1 MKHKRW
7 LIGALIL
14 LIGFGGIAVAQQYPM
29 GDPMGGQQQPAQ
41 PPAGTVQLDSSFKA
55 ANEWLSKNNHSLT
68 GSAGGRD
75 DNAAFG
81 QEMILFYGE
90 AYGNPAH
97 TNMAQRAGMAKRA
110 AVVVAQRSLAE
121 YINGFAIVGDTL
133 VKDGVAQYDV
143 IRSAVAG
150 FIKGTQ
156 VVFQEYSPEKDTAIA
171 IIKVGMHGPDGFATS
186 VYKKMFK
193 TEKKMDP
200 QFVKAIHEVDGKPAP
215 NFKTA
220 VVPVE
225 AHDGLIIDATEQNF
239 RPALIN
245 RVFTPKG
252 ELLYDP
258 SKISQKVL
266 VEQGCGEYTNSVDKA
281 KAALDSRGVKNPL
294 IIKAV
299 GTVSASDLQV
309 SDDDAVK
316 IFSANQKKGFF
327 ASAKVAFVLK

>member
-1 MKHKRW
+1 MRHRKW
-7 LIGALIL
+7 LIGLVIIL
-14 LIGFGGIAVAQQYPM
+14 GLAGLAVAQQYPM
-29 GDPMGGQQQPAQ
+29 EQ
-41 PPAGTVQLDSSFKA
+41 PPQSNIQLDSSFGA
-55 ANEWLSKNNHSLT
+55 ANEWLKNKNLSLT
-68 GSAGGRD
+68 GSAAGRD
-75 DNAAFG
+75 DAAAFG

-97 TNMAQRAGMAKRA
+97 TNPAQRAGMAKRA
-110 AVVVAQRSLAE
+110 AVVVAQRAVVE
-121 YINGFAIVGDTL
+121 YLNGFALVGDTL

-150 FIKGTQ
+150 FVKGVQ
-156 VVFQEYSPEKDTAIA
+156 VVFQDYSPEKDTAVA
-171 IIKVGMHGPDGFATS
+171 IVKVGMHGPDGFATS
-186 VYKKMFK
+186 IYKKMFV
-193 TEKKMDP
+193 TGKKMDP
-200 QFVKAIHEVDGKPAP
+200 QFVKTIHEVDGKPAP

-225 AHDGLIIDATEQNF
+225 LHDGLILDATEQNF

-281 KAALDSRGVKNPL
+281 RAALESRGVKNPL
-294 IIKAV
+294 VVKAT
-299 GTVSASDLQV
+299 GTVTSSDLQV
-309 SDDDAVK
+309 SDEDAVK

-327 ASAKVAFVLK
+327 AGAKVAFVLK